1 MYSKYLFSCA
11 GFACSQLDVS
21 GNKLIATWGGKKSFG
36 DQKVATKAMK
46 EVHISLNNA
55 DFMRLKTTNRKVMKF
70 LPLYIRFAFK
80 RWGKNM
86 LQIGPFYYHL
96 L

>member
-46 EVHISLNNA
+46 EVHISVNNA
-55 DFMRLKTTNRKVMKF
+55 DFMRHK
-70 LPLYIRFAFK
+70 
-80 RWGKNM
+80 
-86 LQIGPFYYHL
+86 
-96 L
+96 